1 MDRKV
6 FLLYS
11 KDDEANLELERLK
24 QDVTK
29 TKQFT
34 LAPYSDFELENETN
48 RKKIILECDIFFCCL
63 SLKFYESNLID
74 IVKFAHCIAR
84 KTINT
89 FYLEDEKELFK
100 KMEDQIKSLDQKYQ
114 PKKRFMLEVN
124 RSFFGSKTV
133 KYTSIDQIKVN
144 IFYMKKWEKKESLIS
159 DTMPVLGGGG
169 SCMFPKSN

>member
-1 MDRKV
+1 MVQKV

-11 KDDEANLELERLK
+11 KDDEANLEIERLK

-29 TKQFT
+29 TKQFILT
-34 LAPYSDFELENETN
+34 TFSDFELENETN

-74 IVKFAHCIAR
+74 IVKFVHCIAR

-89 FYLEDEKELFK
+89 FYLEDDKELFK
-100 KMEDQIKSLDQKYQ
+100 KIEDKIKSLDQKDQ
-114 PKKRFMLEVN
+114 PKKRFLLKVN

-133 KYTSIDQIKVN
+133 KYTFKDQIKVN
-144 IFYMKKWEKKESLIS
+144 IFFICRSCFYYMLEYLEFLKN
-159 DTMPVLGGGG
+159 M
-169 SCMFPKSN
+169 

>member
-1 MDRKV
+1 MVQKV

-29 TKQFT
+29 TKQFILT
-34 LAPYSDFELENETN
+34 PFSDFELEDETN

-89 FYLEDEKELFK
+89 FYLEDDKELFK
-100 KMEDQIKSLDQKYQ
+100 KIEDKIKSLGQNDQ
-114 PKKRFMLEVN
+114 PKEKVLLKVN

-133 KYTSIDQIKVN
+133 KYTSIDKIKVN
-144 IFYMKKWEKKESLIS
+144 IFFICR
-159 DTMPVLGGGG
+159 
-169 SCMFPKSN
+169 SCFYYILEYLEFLKNM